1 MCSTTFKSGAAHITT
16 TTSLSAFE
24 IPDCKC
30 KCNYNFIITTNNAF
44 GNGSKVP

>member
-1 MCSTTFKSGAAHITT
+1 MGSATFKSEAAHITT

-24 IPDCKC
+24 IPDCKG
-30 KCNYNFIITTNNAF
+30 NYNFIITTNNAF